1 MEEQQRMRDN
11 KKLVEAIG
19 AMRPALDN
27 KSPPTFAHLSSK
39 KKGIRM
45 AAGTLPD
52 IYFQGIH

>member
-1 MEEQQRMRDN
+1 MRDN